1 MTFATPG
8 AGPFCFLCGSLRCA
22 FSLGLLA
29 RSGELIFTL
38 LLFRYECGLRHVIQ
52 SLTIHAPESA
62 RLKTLAVVLIKE
74 PSGYKKKDITFP
86 VG

>member
-1 MTFATPG
+1 MTPATPEL
-8 AGPFCFLCGSLRCA
+8 ALPVLSCKSLRSA

-38 LLFRYECGLRHVIQ
+38 LLFPYECRLRHVTQ
-52 SLTIHAPESA
+52 SLNIHAPESTKM
-62 RLKTLAVVLIKE
+62 KTLAAVLIKE
-74 PSGYKKKDITFP
+74 PSGYKKKDIAFH